1 MSPRIAAFV
10 GLLAGILVAVLAVA
24 LVVADAPQLAGT
36 LAPSPS
42 ATVSPSSRAS
52 GGAQASAPATAGAP
66 ALVTAAPPASPTAS
80 TASAG
85 AGTATSTAGS
95 TAGGSGSGSTPAATA
110 SAGGAGS
117 PVPSVAGGNF
127 FIGQAAPKLV
137 LPLVGG
143 GSIDLATLRGH
154 PVWVNFM
161 GTYCPPC
168 RDEFPVMNG
177 FAVRYATTGLIV
189 LAVDVREDEGTIA
202 AFAKDLRTT
211 FPIALD
217 ASSVAQRAW
226 RAAAL
231 PVHFWVDAKG
241 IVRDGA
247 VGSIGPDQMAQA
259 LATILPGVNVTP

>member
-42 ATVSPSSRAS
+42 PV
-52 GGAQASAPATAGAP
+52 ATASRGA
-66 ALVTAAPPASPTAS
+66 
-80 TASAG
+80 
-85 AGTATSTAGS
+85 
-95 TAGGSGSGSTPAATA
+95 SGSTPASGSAAASSPVTTAPAASATVPTASDGAGTASPGVPTSTAAGSGAGPTA
-110 SAGGAGS
+110 SAPVDTAATS
-117 PVPSVAGGNF
+117 PVPSIASGNF
-127 FIGQAAPKLV
+127 FIGKAAPKLV

-143 GSIDLATLRGH
+143 GSIDLSKLRGH

-189 LAVDVREDEGTIA
+189 LAVDVREDEATIA
-202 AFAKDLRTT
+202 AFAKELKTT

-217 ASSVAQRAW
+217 ANSVAQRAW

-231 PVHFWVDAKG
+231 PVHFWIDAKG

-247 VGSIGPDQMAQA
+247 IGSIGPDQMAQA